1 MLTRHE
7 IVDDVIGGVPV
18 AVTFCPLCN
27 MAVVFDRR
35 LGERVLEFGVSGF
48 LRNSYM
54 PYVCYDSRSQPYGF
68 YDGPLPDSVGARCRG
83 WSAWAKRPR
92 ASIWCASGGV
102 SWSAI

>member
-54 PYVCYDSRSQPYGF
+54 IMYDRQTESWWQQFVGNAVINEMAGSWLTM
-68 YDGPLPDSVGARCRG
+68 LPARLE
-83 WSAWAKRPR
+83 SFAAFKAQAP
-92 ASIWCASGGV
+92 
-102 SWSAI
+102 